1 MKKKAM
7 GGFMPPK
14 KAAAPKMPGAAKS
27 KKMMTPKMP
36 MPFKKGGKA
45 KGC

>member
-14 KAAAPKMPGAAKS
+14 KPAAPAMPGAMKP
-27 KKMMTPKMP
+27 KKAMMPKAA